1 MVRKYRVVLATIA
14 VFISLAGMMEAVR
27 GLLFDSNAEFLYGV
41 IALSIGVA
49 AFVVLLN
56 PTAND
61 ER

>member
-1 MVRKYRVVLATIA
+1 MVRKYRVILATIA

-41 IALSIGVA
+41 AALSLGVA
-49 AFVVLLN
+49 AFVMLLN
-56 PTAND
+56 PTPKD

>member
-1 MVRKYRVVLATIA
+1 
-14 VFISLAGMMEAVR
+14 MMEAVR

>member
-1 MVRKYRVVLATIA
+1 
-14 VFISLAGMMEAVR
+14 
-27 GLLFDSNAEFLYGV
+27 
-41 IALSIGVA
+41 LSIGVA

>member
-1 MVRKYRVVLATIA
+1 
-14 VFISLAGMMEAVR
+14 MEAVR
-27 GLLFDSNAEFLYGV
+27 GLLFDTNAEFLYGV

>member
-1 MVRKYRVVLATIA
+1 
-14 VFISLAGMMEAVR
+14 
-27 GLLFDSNAEFLYGV
+27 V

>member
-41 IALSIGVA
+41 VALSLGVA

-56 PTAND
+56 PTPKD